1 MLIRGS
7 VLAAVLA
14 TGCTRD
20 IYYGTT
26 TLEIDTPANPPDL
39 SNPLIEDVFRQRIP
53 EKVDILW
60 VIDNSQSMLAE
71 QEKLAANF
79 NSFLLYY
86 RESGLDWQIGVVS
99 TDMQDGTQSGRLQG
113 AAGFLWTDPTVP
125 DPVGVFRQMALLG
138 RDGAPKEQ
146 GLAAAR
152 AALSEPLVSGSNAGF
167 YRDDALLSIIVVSD
181 ENDFSDALTP
191 VEFVGWLGTLKPD
204 PEMVDFSAIIGV
216 DTECTDRAGDDYLS
230 VIDMVGG
237 TAYSICERD
246 WTPILE
252 ALGIRAAGLQRE
264 FVLTQVPD
272 VDTLSVWIEDEGV
285 EYTFER
291 DVDYTYDGDNNSIIF
306 QRYTPRAT
314 AFIHLA
320 YEILR

>member
-1 MLIRGS
+1 
-7 VLAAVLA
+7 
-14 TGCTRD
+14 
-20 IYYGTT
+20 
-26 TLEIDTPANPPDL
+26 
-39 SNPLIEDVFRQRIP
+39 
-53 EKVDILW
+53 
-60 VIDNSQSMLAE
+60 
-71 QEKLAANF
+71 
-79 NSFLLYY
+79 
-86 RESGLDWQIGVVS
+86 
-99 TDMQDGTQSGRLQG
+99 
-113 AAGFLWTDPTVP
+113 
-125 DPVGVFRQMALLG
+125 
-138 RDGAPKEQ
+138 
-146 GLAAAR
+146 LAAAR

-167 YRDDALLSIIVVSD
+167 DRDDALLSIIVVSD